1 MFSQIEAVGRCGDLG
16 DCGVC
21 VALWESLVLSAVD
34 PGITGHDDTEL
45 DVEKML
51 EKLRKTKLQDGK
63 LYRTRVVTLN
73 YTYFTN
79 IEAVAHL
86 AGEFYWPASYQSR
99 RRKSRI

>member
-1 MFSQIEAVGRCGDLG
+1 MFIQIEAVGRYGDLG

-21 VALWESLVLSAVD
+21 VALGESLVLSAVD

-86 AGEFYWPASYQSR
+86 AGEFYCYQSR